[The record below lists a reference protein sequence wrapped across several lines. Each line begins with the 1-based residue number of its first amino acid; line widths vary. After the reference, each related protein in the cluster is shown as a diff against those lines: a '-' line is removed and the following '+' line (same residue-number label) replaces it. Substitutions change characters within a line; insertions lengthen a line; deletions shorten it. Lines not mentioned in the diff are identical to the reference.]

1 MLRKN
6 VALALSTLLLAN
18 TAAALDF
25 ARIDHE
31 RLEAQTRAL
40 VEIQALTERPGFAV
54 APSKEFTGGCVTEP
68 FPVQPTGPKWTV
80 RASDVAGAQMEITA
94 WRRPCGTAGDAQLF
108 ITVSPVSG
116 TPFAPCRVTMVQN
129 NVQYSSLLRTN
140 LPSNI
145 ATTALCGNLFTPTTA
160 YVISTGLSPAFDDD
174 QASTLFFD
182 LAAIPTPVRLDI
194 PAYNAADYGAPPP
207 ALSTVRRQMAGAWNT
222 EGMGNQGFYFDI
234 DESARILAVA
244 WFTGT
249 PDGRARDWYSALG
262 TFTGPR
268 VQLTVYRT
276 EDVAFA
282 RQTTV
287 NTQPFGTMTM
297 DFAACDRATV
307 SWSLNDGR
315 SGSLPIRKVLPVIP
329 AC

>member
-1 MLRKN
+1 MLRTK
-6 VALALSTLLLAN
+6 VALTLSALLLAN
-18 TAAALDF
+18 SAVAGDSAQ
-25 ARIDHE
+25 IDHQ
-31 RLEAQTRAL
+31 RLHAQTRAL
-40 VEIQALTERPGFAV
+40 VEIQTLTELPQFAV
-54 APSKEFTGGCVTEP
+54 APSKEFTEGCVTEP
-68 FPVQPTGPKWTV
+68 FPVQPTGPRWTA
-80 RASDVAGAQMEITA
+80 RTSDLAGAQMDITA
-94 WRRPCGTAGDAQLF
+94 WRRPCGTAGDAQLL

-116 TPFAPCRVTMVQN
+116 TPFSPCRVTMVQN
-129 NVQYSSLLRTN
+129 NIQYTSLLRTN
-140 LPSNI
+140 SPRNI
-145 ATTALCGNLFTPTTA
+145 ATTALCGNLFTA
-160 YVISTGLSPAFDDD
+160 ASVYVISTGLSPAFDDD

-182 LAAIPTPVRLDI
+182 LAGIANPVRLDI
-194 PAYNAADYGAPPP
+194 PAYSAADYGAPAPGI
-207 ALSTVRRQMAGAWNT
+207 STVRRQMAGAWNT

-262 TFTGPR
+262 SFTGPR

-282 RQTTV
+282 RQTPV
-287 NTQPFGTMTM
+287 NTQPFGTMAM